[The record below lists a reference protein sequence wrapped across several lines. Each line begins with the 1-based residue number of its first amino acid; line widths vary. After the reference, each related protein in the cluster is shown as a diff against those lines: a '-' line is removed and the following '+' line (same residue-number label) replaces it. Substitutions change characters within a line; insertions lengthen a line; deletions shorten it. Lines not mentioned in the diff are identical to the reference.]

1 MDAKEIRYETP
12 LTDYLFQKASA
23 GKIPISGTFELSP
36 ICNFDCRMCYVRQ
49 TPEQVRNHPRK
60 MRTLE
65 QWKQL
70 TDQAVEAGTLYLLLT
85 GGEPFL
91 WPDFWELYE
100 YVSQKGL
107 IISINTNGSLIDQ
120 KAVDRLKEMPP
131 ARVNITLYGAS
142 NDTYERLC
150 RNSKG
155 FTMVDNAISM
165 LREAG
170 IQVKLNC
177 SLTPYNAQDLER
189 MVAYAEER
197 KLILDVTT
205 YMFPPLRKDPASV
218 GRNDRFTP
226 EEAAYWHM
234 RRYQLQRGEED
245 YRKFLKGI
253 VDGMAEPMGLDESC
267 YDPVDGKIHCRAGSA
282 SFWATWDGYLLPCG
296 MLTKPK
302 VDMENRAFEDIW
314 AELVRVTKE
323 IQLSGVCEQCE
334 NHSFCH
340 ACAAMALAENGDFQK
355 VPRYLCE
362 MMKAIKRMAAEQ
374 LKIYDM

>member
-12 LTDYLFQKASA
+12 LTNYLFQKASVE
-23 GKIPISGTFELSP
+23 KIPISGTFELSP

-70 TDQAVEAGTLYLLLT
+70 TDQAVEAGMLYLLLT

-91 WPDFWELYE
+91 WPDFWELYG

-107 IISINTNGSLIDQ
+107 IISINTNGSLIDR

-131 ARVNITLYGAS
+131 SRVNITLYGAS

-150 RNSKG
+150 RNPKG
-155 FTMVDNAISM
+155 FTMVDNAIAM

-177 SLTPYNAQDLER
+177 SLTPYNAQDLEK

-197 KLILDVTT
+197 KMILDVTT
-205 YMFPPLRKDPASV
+205 YMFPPLRKDPTSV
-218 GRNDRFTP
+218 GRNDR
-226 EEAAYWHM
+226 
-234 RRYQLQRGEED
+234 LLL
-245 YRKFLKGI
+245 RKLPIGI
-253 VDGMAEPMGLDESC
+253 
-267 YDPVDGKIHCRAGSA
+267 
-282 SFWATWDGYLLPCG
+282 
-296 MLTKPK
+296 
-302 VDMENRAFEDIW
+302 
-314 AELVRVTKE
+314 
-323 IQLSGVCEQCE
+323 
-334 NHSFCH
+334 
-340 ACAAMALAENGDFQK
+340 
-355 VPRYLCE
+355 
-362 MMKAIKRMAAEQ
+362 
-374 LKIYDM
+374 